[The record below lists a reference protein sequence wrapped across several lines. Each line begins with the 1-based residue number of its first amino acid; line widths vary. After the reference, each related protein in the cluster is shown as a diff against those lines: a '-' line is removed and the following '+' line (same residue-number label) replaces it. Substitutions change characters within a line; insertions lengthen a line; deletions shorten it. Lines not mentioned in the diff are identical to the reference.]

1 MAPHAPAFFALSCLA
16 LLTLV
21 LIFGMKYF
29 SAARAGGGRASL
41 AALQVDMAET
51 KSRLAAIETLLKD
64 VG

>member
-1 MAPHAPAFFALSCLA
+1 MAPHAPVFVVLSCLA
-16 LLTLV
+16 LLALV

-41 AALQVDMAET
+41 AALQADVAEV
-51 KSRLAAIETLLKD
+51 KARLTAIETLLKE

>member
-1 MAPHAPAFFALSCLA
+1 MTPHAPAFFALSCLA
-16 LLTLV
+16 LLALV

-41 AALQVDMAET
+41 TALQADVSEM
-51 KSRLAAIETLLKD
+51 KSRLAAIETLLKE